1 MATTV
6 GDERKT
12 STIYNLP
19 IGFYY
24 YLIPRNKISSA
35 TYLGFVDTIQSLTFN
50 PFIEESNINSVV
62 ECTFNSDKYGIPDGG
77 ISIDCII
84 IPIDPYTSFKY
95 NQDILSTDIRRL

>member
-35 TYLGFVDTIQSLTFN
+35 SYLGFVDTIQSLTFN
-50 PFIEESNINSVV
+50 PFIEEADINSASYLGWVD
-62 ECTFNSDKYGIPDGG
+62 TIQSL
-77 ISIDCII
+77 
-84 IPIDPYTSFKY
+84 T
-95 NQDILSTDIRRL
+95 

>member
-35 TYLGFVDTIQSLTFN
+35 TYLGFVDTIQS
-50 PFIEESNINSVV
+50 
-62 ECTFNSDKYGIPDGG
+62 
-77 ISIDCII
+77 
-84 IPIDPYTSFKY
+84 
-95 NQDILSTDIRRL
+95 